1 MRSVVIAEN
10 MVIHKAEL
18 EKQFLRSFNVISI
31 VPDFETA
38 KAVFIK
44 PNLTFPYYKEG
55 VTTRRDFVA
64 ALVHSLRKINTATKI
79 YIGEGEGGY
88 NSFSMTEAMRNM
100 GFFEIA
106 EAYPNVEIINLSE
119 IETKSVELRAE
130 REVLFFAASCNIL
143 Q

>member
-31 VPDFETA
+31 IPDFETA

-88 NSFSMTEAMRNM
+88 NSFCSMTEAMRVM

-106 EAYPNVEIINLSE
+106 ETYSNIEIVNLQRLERESRALSE
-119 IETKSVELRAE
+119 RKSL
-130 REVLFFAASCNIL
+130 CC
-143 Q
+143 